1 MMLMDKSGNWHE
13 LKAVTQ
19 EVFDVTGAGDT
30 VIAYLGMGIASHLTV
45 KDAVNLAN
53 AAAGIQVSKA
63 GTSAVTLEEAGNRRD
78 HSEKYLNRT
87 GLEMLRTRYR
97 DKKIVFTN
105 GCFDILHVG
114 HIRYLKQASLLGDIL
129 VAGVNSDKSV
139 EKLKGAG
146 RPVNGEHDRLE
157 MLAAYSF
164 VDYVVLFGEDTP
176 YEVIQ
181 ALKPDVLVKGGDYK
195 LDDVIG
201 KDIVEANNGK
211 VVITALTDGKSTSS
225 IIDKIG
231 QKGSREK
238 DE

>member
-1 MMLMDKSGNWHE
+1 M
-13 LKAVTQ
+13 
-19 EVFDVTGAGDT
+19 TGVQTCALP
-30 VIAYLGMGIASHLTV
+30 IY
-45 KDAVNLAN
+45 
-53 AAAGIQVSKA
+53 
-63 GTSAVTLEEAGNRRD
+63 
-78 HSEKYLNRT
+78 
-87 GLEMLRTRYR
+87 
-97 DKKIVFTN
+97 
-105 GCFDILHVG
+105 
-114 HIRYLKQASLLGDIL
+114 
-129 VAGVNSDKSV
+129 
-139 EKLKGAG
+139 
-146 RPVNGEHDRLE
+146 
-157 MLAAYSF
+157 
-164 VDYVVLFGEDTP
+164 YVVLFGEDTP